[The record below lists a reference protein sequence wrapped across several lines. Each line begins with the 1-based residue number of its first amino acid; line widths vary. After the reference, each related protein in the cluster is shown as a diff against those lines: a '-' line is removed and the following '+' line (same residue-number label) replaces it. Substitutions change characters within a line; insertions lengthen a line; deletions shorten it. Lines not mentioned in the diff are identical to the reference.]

1 MGMDGR
7 RCRVHRDRGSKT
19 RVDESAQPPHQC
31 FVGGVFFER
40 CGTVCSCA
48 AFFAFGGG
56 TSPWL
61 RVLRCAMAG
70 TDRARQVMSAIEYFI
85 NFIIPY
91 IVLSKPLGAAFI
103 GLPPDFRQ
111 PASLLRFVR
120 PLQPFPSLCA
130 LLPSALAPSAPHALL
145 EFRA

>member
-1 MGMDGR
+1 MDGR
-7 RCRVHRDRGSKT
+7 RCRVLRDRGSKT

-31 FVGGVFFER
+31 FVGCVFLSDVER
-40 CGTVCSCA
+40 FA
-48 AFFAFGGG
+48 PALLFFVFGGG

-70 TDRARQVMSAIEYFI
+70 TDRARQVMNAIEYFI
-85 NFIIPY
+85 TFIIPY
-91 IVLSKPLGAAFI
+91 IVLSKPSGAAVI
-103 GLPPDFRQ
+103 GCSLDFRQ